1 MKVLEIISAIEADKA
16 ANKKKKTHALVNEV
30 ITQYAAGREELKAL
44 EKNGQIKTG
53 RTINDRYITIIK
65 KRKNAAFT
73 SAFP

>member
-1 MKVLEIISAIEADKA
+1 MLEIISAIEADKA
-16 ANKKKKTHALVNEV
+16 TRHIWPTHALVNEV

-65 KRKNAAFT
+65 QQ
-73 SAFP
+73 

>member
-16 ANKKKKTHALVNEV
+16 ARHIWPTHALVNEV

-53 RTINDRYITIIK
+53 RT
-65 KRKNAAFT
+65 
-73 SAFP
+73 

>member
-1 MKVLEIISAIEADKA
+1 MKVLEIISAIEADKTA
-16 ANKKKKTHALVNEV
+16 RHIWPTHALVNEV

-65 KRKNAAFT
+65 Q
-73 SAFP
+73 

>member
-16 ANKKKKTHALVNEV
+16 ARHIWPTHALVNEV
-30 ITQYAAGREELKAL
+30 ITQYPAGREELKAL

-65 KRKNAAFT
+65 HE
-73 SAFP
+73 

>member
-16 ANKKKKTHALVNEV
+16 TRHIWPTHALVNEV

-65 KRKNAAFT
+65 Q
-73 SAFP
+73 